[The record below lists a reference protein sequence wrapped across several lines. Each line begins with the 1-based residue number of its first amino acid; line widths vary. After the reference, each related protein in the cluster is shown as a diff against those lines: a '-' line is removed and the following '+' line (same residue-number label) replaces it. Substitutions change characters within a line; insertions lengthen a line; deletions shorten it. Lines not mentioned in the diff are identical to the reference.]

1 MPDLPSASHTTDFN
15 KQFADLSAKITK
27 GSVKEVAPIIS
38 IMNAGSSHKSSV
50 TVQGDAVTNH
60 HLHNGLSHSMNRMGK
75 KLDEVLARF
84 AVFERQ
90 FFNGQTVNVKEEN
103 NFPDPKEIEQHE
115 AFMTSNRL
123 PIKNVNDLNR
133 FEQNLKNSEFLN
145 ATVSVNTFG

>member
-1 MPDLPSASHTTDFN
+1 M
-15 KQFADLSAKITK
+15 
-27 GSVKEVAPIIS
+27 
-38 IMNAGSSHKSSV
+38 
-50 TVQGDAVTNH
+50 
-60 HLHNGLSHSMNRMGK
+60 
-75 KLDEVLARF
+75 LARF

-145 ATVSVNTFG
+145 ATVSVNTFGYSHFSENIYIKNMLTSYII